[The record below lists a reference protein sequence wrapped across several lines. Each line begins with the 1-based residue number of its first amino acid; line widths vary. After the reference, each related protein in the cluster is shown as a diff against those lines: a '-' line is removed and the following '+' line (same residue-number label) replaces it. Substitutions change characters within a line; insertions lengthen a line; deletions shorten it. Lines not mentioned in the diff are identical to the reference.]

1 MATLTAWKFD
11 DVDGAA
17 KVRDQLIAMQK
28 QELIKI
34 HDAVVVSWPADKKKP
49 QTKQAFSTTASGAA
63 GGAFWGMLFGLI
75 FLVPFFGAAFGAAMG
90 AFAGSLADF
99 GINDDFIA
107 AVRQKVTPGTSA
119 LFLLTSDAVRDKVKE
134 ELGALDAELVST
146 NLSVDDEEKLRDLF
160 SE

>member
-1 MATLTAWKFD
+1 
-11 DVDGAA
+11 
-17 KVRDQLIAMQK
+17 
-28 QELIKI
+28 
-34 HDAVVVSWPADKKKP
+34 
-49 QTKQAFSTTASGAA
+49 
-63 GGAFWGMLFGLI
+63 MLFGLI

-146 NLSVDDEEKLRDLF
+146 NLSVDDEEKLRELF